1 MPEDRKLPLLAS
13 EAKEVKNY
21 SVHHPIRQSILF
33 VQDNPDQERGFK
45 THKLVDFKI
54 RTASNTIVLHPTFE
68 LATFG
73 EIEWR
78 ASDDFADAEK

>member
-33 VQDNPDQERGFK
+33 VQDNPDQEKGFQTQALVK
-45 THKLVDFKI
+45 VDLKLDC
-54 RTASNTIVLHPTFE
+54 
-68 LATFG
+68 
-73 EIEWR
+73 
-78 ASDDFADAEK
+78 